1 MAACVE
7 SKLSGDPRLRL
18 RQGARLQQSTEFSI
32 WQKSVEGPFSG
43 GMGMTV
49 WSAGAEDVYVTGTWA
64 ASACSSKTV
73 GSRVAVGLDTDC
85 GTCAGRGGLGT
96 VGR

>member
-1 MAACVE
+1 VAACLE
-7 SKLSGDPRLRL
+7 IKLSGAPRVRL
-18 RQGARLQQSTEFSI
+18 RQGARLQQSTAFSV
-32 WQKSVEGPFSG
+32 WQKSVKDPFSG

-49 WSAGAEDVYVTGTWA
+49 WSDGAEDVYVTGTLA

-73 GSRVAVGLDTDC
+73 GSKVVVVLGADW